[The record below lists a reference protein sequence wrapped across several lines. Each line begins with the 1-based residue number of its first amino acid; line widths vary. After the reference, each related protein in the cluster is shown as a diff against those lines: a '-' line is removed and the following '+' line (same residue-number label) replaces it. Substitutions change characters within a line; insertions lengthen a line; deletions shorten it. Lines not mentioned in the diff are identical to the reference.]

1 MGNYTKEWLTPQEW
15 EILIS
20 SDMREQDGLILYL
33 LYGCA
38 LRVSEMCSL
47 KAEDISI
54 EEKLLIIRK
63 SKNQPDPRAVP
74 ITSKTLIGLLDEHVK
89 QMGLVRGD
97 YLFPGRHMR
106 NCISRK
112 AVYERC
118 KRLAREAGIEKPI
131 TTHTFRR
138 SRITHL
144 IDAGMPIEQVQF
156 LAGHKGIN
164 TTTKYYKYSTAALRK
179 AMVKFDPM
187 AKEG

>member
-1 MGNYTKEWLTPQEW
+1 MTNYSKEWLTPQEW
-15 EILIS
+15 DILIS
-20 SDMREQDGLILYL
+20 SDMGEQDRLKLYL

-47 KAEDISI
+47 KAEDIDLAQ
-54 EEKLLIIRK
+54 ELLIIRK

-74 ITSKTLIGLLDEHVK
+74 ISSRVIIGLLDEHIR

-164 TTTKYYKYSTAALRK
+164 TTSRYYKYSVTALRK
-179 AMVKFDPM
+179 VMTKFDPM
-187 AKEG
+187 ARE